1 MIKTML
7 IAIALL
13 VSGTAANAQK
23 SDVAPAAKS
32 TNAKRQLGP
41 EDRAVRVLRM
51 MTSQVGLSD
60 AQTAEVKQILLT
72 RENVRASARNEDGS
86 LNPAKKD
93 EVKAANQKANE
104 QLKEILTPEQWQK
117 WEAYKQELKKRR
129 EEKKAEPGK
138 GAPSGPEIKKAPD
151 FQGLFL

>member
-129 EEKKAEPGK
+129 AEKKAEPGK
-138 GAPSGPEIKKAPD
+138 GAPSGPEQEED
-151 FQGLFL
+151 FY

>member
-1 MIKTML
+1 ML

-129 EEKKAEPGK
+129 AEKKAEPGK
-138 GAPSGPEIKKAPD
+138 VAPSGPEQEED
-151 FQGLFL
+151 FY